1 MNKQAT
7 ENASELSLNPS
18 SKGGFF
24 ERALLSQFK
33 KINRGSLQIS
43 TPSGSFCFGENP
55 DGEIRAE
62 IVVEDPIFFRKA

>member
-7 ENASELSLNPS
+7 ENASELTLNPS

-24 ERALLSQFK
+24 ERTLLSQLQ
-33 KINRGSLQIS
+33 KINQGSLQIS
-43 TPSGSFCFGENP
+43 TPSGSFSFGESP

-62 IVVEDPIFFRKA
+62 IVVEDPVFFR